1 MPAMATAT
9 ESARNDAEIA
19 AAAEKSVAAL
29 DSATVRLERVC
40 VAREVT
46 ASVGPRSY
54 LHAGPP
60 IRLEDIPGPMR
71 GAIIGG
77 LLFEGEARDAA
88 EAEAII
94 DAGEIAL
101 TPCHQAGGLGAMA
114 GIITPN
120 MPVVVARS
128 ERHTTFAPLNEG
140 TDGAVRYG
148 SFDDKTIA
156 RLRWMSTDMVAALDE
171 AVQGSGPIDLVDLI
185 AEGLRRGDECHNRL
199 VATTATLIARFAPAF
214 IRSAR
219 REAAEKV
226 AAFMAGNGHFAL
238 PFAISTA
245 KALTLA
251 AADIAD
257 SPIVTAMSAN
267 GREFGIRTSG
277 TGDRWFVAPSP
288 IGEPKLVPGARI
300 EDITP
305 TMGDSMISETAGF
318 GAFAMTAA
326 PAIMSFVGGTAAE
339 ARAFVE
345 EMRGICAGTSTRFLI
360 PAEEHRGTPIGIDVH
375 KVRATGIAPVINN
388 GMAHRLPGHGRI
400 GAGITRVPVEP
411 FVAASEALMQE
422 ARSR

>member
-1 MPAMATAT
+1 MPDTANSPASAM
-9 ESARNDAEIA
+9 NDPAVTLA
-19 AAAEKSVAAL
+19 AAQSVAAL
-29 DSATVRLERVC
+29 NSTEVQLERIC
-40 VAREVT
+40 AAGEVT
-46 ASVGPRSY
+46 PHVGPRKF

-60 IRLEDIPGPMR
+60 IALGDIPGPMR
-71 GAIIGG
+71 GGIIGG
-77 LLFEGEARDAA
+77 LIFEGEARDVA

-94 DAGEIAL
+94 DCGEIEL
-101 TPCHQAGGLGAMA
+101 MPCHHAGGLGAMA

-128 ERHTTFAPLNEG
+128 AGYTTFAPLNEG

-156 RLRWMSTDMVAALDE
+156 RLRWMATDMVAVLDE
-171 AVQGSGPIDLVDLI
+171 AVQTTGPLDLVSLVS
-185 AEGLRRGDECHNRL
+185 EGLRRGDECHNRL
-199 VATTATLIARFAPAF
+199 VATTASLIVRFAPSF
-214 IRSAR
+214 IRSSR
-219 REAAEKV
+219 QDAAGKV
-226 AAFMAGNGHFAL
+226 AEFMAGNGHFAL
-238 PFAISTA
+238 PFAISMA

-251 AADIAD
+251 AADISD

-277 TGDRWFVAPSP
+277 TGDRWFMAPSP

-339 ARAFVE
+339 ATAFVE
-345 EMRGICAGTSTRFLI
+345 EMRSICDGTSTRFLI
-360 PAEEHRGTPIGIDVH
+360 PVEEHRGTPVGINVH
-375 KVRATGIAPVINN
+375 KVRATGVAPVINN
-388 GMAHRLPGHGRI
+388 GMAHRVPGHGRI
-400 GAGITRVPVEP
+400 GAGITRVPIEP
-411 FVAASEALMQE
+411 FIAASEALMGG
-422 ARSR
+422 ARQQ

>member
-1 MPAMATAT
+1 MPATASAS
-9 ESARNDAEIA
+9 ESVMNDAGIA
-19 AAAEKSVAAL
+19 AAERSVAAL
-29 DSATVRLERVC
+29 DTTKVRLERVC
-40 VAREVT
+40 LAGEVT
-46 ASVGPRSY
+46 SLVGPRSF

-71 GAIIGG
+71 GAIMGG
-77 LLFEGEARDAA
+77 LIFEGEARDAA

-94 DAGEIAL
+94 DSGEVEL
-101 TPCHQAGGLGAMA
+101 TPCHDAGGLGAMA
-114 GIITPN
+114 GIITPH
-120 MPVVVARS
+120 MPVAVARS
-128 ERHTTFAPLNEG
+128 DRHTTFAPLNEG

-148 SFDDKTIA
+148 SYDDKTIA
-156 RLRWMSTDMVAALDE
+156 RLRWMSTDMVAVLDE
-171 AVQGSGPIDLVDLI
+171 AVEGSDPIDLVDLI

-199 VATTATLIARFAPAF
+199 VATTAILIVRFAPAF
-214 IRSAR
+214 IRSPR

-238 PFAISTA
+238 PFAISAA
-245 KALTLA
+245 KALALA
-251 AADIAD
+251 AADIEG
-257 SPIVTAMSAN
+257 SPIVTAMAAN

-305 TMGDSMISETAGF
+305 TMGDSMIAETAGF

-345 EMRGICAGTSTRFLI
+345 EMRGISAGTSTRILI
-360 PAEEHRGTPIGIDVH
+360 PAEEHRGTPLGIDVH
-375 KVRATGIAPVINN
+375 RVRASGIAPVINN

-400 GAGITRVPVEP
+400 GAGITRVPIAP

-422 ARSR
+422 GRAQ